1 MKFSV
6 NREKLCEAVSNL
18 SRAVSSKVAV
28 PVLAGILI
36 SASDDKITLYSYNL
50 EIGMT
55 KCIPAKCEESG
66 DIVIDAKYL
75 SGILRTMDGET
86 VNITVD
92 ERNMCRIE
100 CSNTV
105 FDIMGMAAVDF
116 PEMPSVSEG
125 KCFEID
131 GEVIKNM
138 VRQTVFAV
146 ASEEGTR
153 PVLTGINFII
163 EKGNLKLVAIDG
175 YRLAIRQEK
184 ININEDQNFIVSGK
198 AINEAVKIINEKES
212 NIIIRLGKRH
222 INFEINGYI
231 LTSRLLDG
239 EFIDYKKAIPTES
252 TQSAV
257 INTRKI
263 IEIIERM
270 TLIINDSFT
279 TPIRCAV
286 NKDSLV
292 FSCSTAVGRAVDKC
306 EIELEGDEFEI
317 GINSRYI
324 LDALRAT
331 ECDEVKVIFKG
342 SLSAIVIKPL
352 EGEDFLYMMMP
363 MRLK

>member
-1 MKFSV
+1 MKISV
-6 NREKLCEAVSNL
+6 NRGLLFETVNNL
-18 SRAVSSKVAV
+18 SRAVSSKAAV
-28 PVLAGILI
+28 PVLSGILI
-36 SASDDKITLYSYNL
+36 SAGNDNLTMYGYNL

-55 KCIPAKCEESG
+55 KCIPAKIEEPG

-75 SGILRTMDGET
+75 GGILRSLDGEE

-92 ERNMCRIE
+92 ERNMCHFE
-100 CSNTV
+100 CNNTK

-125 KCFEID
+125 KSFEIE
-131 GEVIKNM
+131 GETIKNM

-146 ASEEGTR
+146 APEEGTR
-153 PVLTGINFII
+153 PVLTGINFIL
-163 EKGNLKLVAIDG
+163 EDGNLKLVAIDG
-175 YRLAIRQEK
+175 YRLAIRNEK
-184 ININEDQNFIVSGK
+184 ININENENFIVSGK
-198 AINEAVKIINEKES
+198 AINEAVKLINDDE

-239 EFIDYKKAIPTES
+239 EFIDYKKAIQNEA
-252 TQSAV
+252 TQKCV
-257 INTRKI
+257 INTRKV

-279 TPIRCAV
+279 TPVRCAV
-286 NKDSLV
+286 NKDCLI
-292 FSCSTAVGRAVDKC
+292 FSCATAVGRATDKC
-306 EIELEGDEFEI
+306 EINLEGEEFEI
-317 GINSRYI
+317 GMNSRYI

-331 ECDEVKVIFKG
+331 ESDEVQIIFKG
-342 SLSAIVIKPL
+342 SLSAILIKPTQ
-352 EGEDFLYMMMP
+352 GEDFLYMMMP

>member
-1 MKFSV
+1 MKISV
-6 NREKLCEAVSNL
+6 NREALCEAVSNL
-18 SRAVSSKVAV
+18 SRVVSSKVAV

-36 SASDDKITLYSYNL
+36 SAGEDKITMYSYNL

-55 KCIPAKCEESG
+55 KCIPAKCEEQG
-66 DIVIDAKYL
+66 DIVIDARYL

-92 ERNMCRIE
+92 ERSMCHIE
-100 CSNTV
+100 CENTV
-105 FDIMGMAAVDF
+105 FDIMGMVAVDF

-125 KCFEID
+125 KSFEID
-131 GEVIKNM
+131 GEIIKNM

-146 ASEEGTR
+146 APEEGTR
-153 PVLTGINFII
+153 PVLTGINFIL
-163 EKGNLKLVAIDG
+163 ENGNLKLVAIDG

-184 ININEDQNFIVSGK
+184 IGITDSENFIVSGK
-198 AINEAVKIINEKES
+198 AINEAIKIINDKTD
-212 NIIIRLGKRH
+212 NVLIRMGKRH

-239 EFIDYKKAIPTES
+239 EFIDYNKAIPTES
-252 TQSAV
+252 TQSTV
-257 INTRKI
+257 VNTRKI
-263 IEIIERM
+263 IDIIERM
-270 TLIINDSFT
+270 TLIINDSFI

-306 EIELEGDEFEI
+306 DIQLDGEEFEI

-331 ECDEVKVIFKG
+331 ESDEVKIIFKG
-342 SLSAIVIKPL
+342 SLSAIVIKPI
-352 EGEDFLYMMMP
+352 EGDDFLYMMMP